1 MAIRVQ
7 ALEQTASSP
16 VCLSGNLGWLLDQ
29 AQHTLAA
36 ELAAALEPLGLA
48 SRDYCVLAAAREED
62 RTQIELANLV
72 GLDKTTMTVTV
83 DRLERAGFARRT
95 PLSSDRRV
103 RVITVTPAG
112 ERRVAKARQVIDE
125 VQSDVLARLPAEQR
139 DALMAGLVQPRLGRI
154 AVRRAGLSIILIR
167 MI

>member
-7 ALEQTASSP
+7 DPEQTASSP
-16 VCLSGNLGWLLDQ
+16 GCLAGNLGWLLDQ
-29 AQHTLAA
+29 VQHTLTS
-36 ELAAALEPLGLA
+36 ELAVALEPLGLA
-48 SRDYCVLAAAREED
+48 SRDYCVLATAREAD

-83 DRLERAGFARRT
+83 DRLERAGLARRT

-112 ERRVAKARQVIDE
+112 ERRVAKARQVIE
-125 VQSDVLARLPAEQR
+125 QVQADVLARLPAGQR
-139 DALMAGLVQPRLGRI
+139 DALMSGLTRLVSDASPCAAPGS
-154 AVRRAGLSIILIR
+154 ASS
-167 MI
+167 

>member
-29 AQHTLAA
+29 AQHTLAS

-83 DRLERAGFARRT
+83 DRLERAGLARRT
-95 PLSSDRRV
+95 PLSGDRRV

-112 ERRVAKARQVIDE
+112 ERRVAKARGVIE
-125 VQSDVLARLPAEQR
+125 QVQSDVLARLPAGQR
-139 DALMAGLVQPRLGRI
+139 DALMAGLVSLVSDASPCVAPGP
-154 AVRRAGLSIILIR
+154 SSS
-167 MI
+167 